1 MSRGLIR
8 FCTLGI
14 PVLLVP
20 LLSGCVPL
28 LLGGAAAGGGY
39 VAGQERGPVTT
50 ARDTGIKAKVADN
63 FARYNSEMASQLSLS
78 VYDGR
83 VLITG
88 LVSNPEWQAE
98 AGRLAWQVDG
108 VKEVYDEVEVASK
121 STYSDEARDSWITT
135 RLRNSI
141 TFDSQIRSLNY
152 SIDTVNGV
160 VYLNGSARSQGEID
174 RVTDYARNIPN
185 VRRVVNYVRIRPGEA
200 QTAAPAAAPP
210 PPAAPAPVVSPSGA
224 AAPRPGMAP
233 VFGGP
238 QYNGAQPGGPA
249 AYGSPPSGTAGA
261 AGSYN
266 AAPAYNPPTPIG
278 APPPPAQVYPNQ
290 SYPSQSYPPS
300 APSSP
305 PGGRSPAIEVT
316 PLPS

>member
-1 MSRGLIR
+1 VSRGLVR
-8 FCTLGI
+8 FSTLGI
-14 PVLLVP
+14 PVLLLP

-28 LLGGAAAGGGY
+28 LLGGAAAGSGY

-50 ARDTGIKAKVADN
+50 ARDAAIKAKVADN
-63 FARYNSEMASQLSLS
+63 LATYNKDLPSQVNLS

-108 VKEVYDEVEVASK
+108 VKEVYNEVDVASK
-121 STYSDEARDSWITT
+121 STLADATRDSWITT

-185 VRRVVNYVRIRPGEA
+185 VRRVVNYVRIRTGEP
-200 QTAAPAAAPP
+200 QTAAPASPP
-210 PPAAPAPVVSPSGA
+210 PPAAPAPVVTPSA
-224 AAPRPGMAP
+224 TAAPRPAATP

-238 QYNGAQPGGPA
+238 QYNGPQPGGG
-249 AYGSPPSGTAGA
+249 AYGSPSYGAGTPG
-261 AGSYN
+261 GGYN
-266 AAPAYNPPTPIG
+266 
-278 APPPPAQVYPNQ
+278 APPPPAQP
-290 SYPSQSYPPS
+290 YPSQPYPPS

-305 PGGRSPAIEVT
+305 PGGRSPSVEVT